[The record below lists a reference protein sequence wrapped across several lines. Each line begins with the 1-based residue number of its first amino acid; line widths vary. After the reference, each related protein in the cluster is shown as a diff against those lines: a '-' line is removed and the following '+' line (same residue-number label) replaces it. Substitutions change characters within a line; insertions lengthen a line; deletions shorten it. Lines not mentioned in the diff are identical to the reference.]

1 MKQILVM
8 MAAVVVLVGCSKDT
22 PETSQAAEAE
32 PQVASKPTSEP
43 TPVSPAD
50 EKLIADPIVETA
62 VRKSLKKPEGELTEA
77 DLGNVIEL
85 ILTDTQ
91 ITDESLKEMAKLQR
105 LETLQLSYTRITDA
119 GIKDVAK
126 SQQLGSLFLT
136 DTQITDA
143 GIKDVAKLQKL
154 KMLRIR
160 GTKVTKVGV
169 AELKE
174 ALPNC
179 IIYGP

>member
-1 MKQILVM
+1 MKNLILLF
-8 MAAVVVLVGCSKDT
+8 AAMVLVGCSNGTRMADVLV
-22 PETSQAAEAE
+22 PPS
-32 PQVASKPTSEP
+32 
-43 TPVSPAD
+43 D
-50 EKLIADPIVETA
+50 EKLITDSIVETA

-91 ITDESLKEMAKLQR
+91 ITDEGLKEIAKLQR

-174 ALPNC
+174 TLPNC